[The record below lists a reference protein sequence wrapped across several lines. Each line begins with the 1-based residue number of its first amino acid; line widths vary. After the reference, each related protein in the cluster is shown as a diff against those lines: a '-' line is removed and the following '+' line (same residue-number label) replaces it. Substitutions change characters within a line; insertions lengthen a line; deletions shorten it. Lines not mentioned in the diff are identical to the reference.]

1 MALELV
7 DTVWSSMRAGGFY
20 SPADLANTSGQP
32 IDAVTRVLS
41 FLANYGF
48 VDQVT
53 KHELFYR
60 RREASPSPNDTVR
73 VLQSLLAKTAVDH
86 ETAIRPLSSSKQP
99 RASLKTHDAND
110 RDYLAAIR

>member
-1 MALELV
+1 
-7 DTVWSSMRAGGFY
+7 MRAGGFY

-32 IDAVTRVLS
+32 IQAVTRVLS

-53 KHELFYR
+53 KRELFYR

-73 VLQSLLAKTAVDH
+73 VLQSLLANGELGE
-86 ETAIRPLSSSKQP
+86 ETQIQPVNSGKHPRSSMRFQQRGEPS
-99 RASLKTHDAND
+99 T
-110 RDYLAAIR
+110 